1 MLGSLKTTLKGVA
14 SALLLTT
21 ALFGRAASNTFE
33 AARFRQIEGQGTT
46 AASFINEEALDSLVV
61 EESFDSSVGQHP
73 RDPFGAPARREPAG
87 TTRREPN
94 ARGAAL
100 PSSVS
105 FRESGRGLLVK
116 TWINGAGPFDFALDT
131 GAGATILSSRAA
143 SAARVEVEAGGRGV
157 TIGGLSGATRAGAQK
172 AFVRTLALGSRDNS
186 VGSRGLFVVA
196 PGLPEDVDGILD
208 PSELFPSVGFTI
220 DMPNGVL
227 SFFDPR
233 TRPLRAGQAPPEG
246 AVVPWLT
253 EGGSR
258 RPFVMLA
265 EGRRALL
272 DTGSG
277 FGLAVDDAAARA
289 LGIIQTEGR
298 RRTGTRDLAGGEVH
312 SSRIRSAT
320 VRLGPLVLRGVPTD
334 LLTRAQKGAP
344 VILGRDAL
352 RPFRLTFDPVSR
364 LVMLDPNA
372 ASSRP

>member
-1 MLGSLKTTLKGVA
+1 MRRSLKRTLAGVA

-21 ALFGRAASNTFE
+21 TLFGRAASNTFE
-33 AARFRQIEGQGTT
+33 AARFRSSEGQGAT
-46 AASFINEEALDSLVV
+46 AARDSFVV
-61 EESFDSSVGQHP
+61 DDERDYSVGQHP
-73 RDPFGAPARREPAG
+73 RDPFGAPARREPA
-87 TTRREPN
+87 TQTRRGQN
-94 ARGAAL
+94 TRAAAL

-116 TWINGAGPFDFALDT
+116 TWVNGAGPFDFALDT

-143 SAARVEVEAGGRGV
+143 SAARVEVKARGRDI
-157 TIGGLSGATRAGAQK
+157 TLGGLSGATRGGAQK
-172 AFVRTLALGSRDNS
+172 AFVRALALGSQDNN
-186 VGSRGLFVVA
+186 VGARGLFVVA
-196 PGLPEDVDGILD
+196 PGLPEDVDGVLD
-208 PSELFPSVGFTI
+208 PSELFPSTGFMI

-233 TRPLRAGQAPPEG
+233 SRPVRVSDAPPEG

-253 EGGSR
+253 EGQSR

-277 FGLAVDDAAARA
+277 FGLAVDDDAARA
-289 LGIIQTEGR
+289 LGIIRTEGR
-298 RRTGTRDLAGGEVH
+298 RRTGARDIAGGEVH

-320 VRLGPLVLRGVPTD
+320 VSVGPLVLRGVPTD

>member
-1 MLGSLKTTLKGVA
+1 MFGSLKTTLSGVA

-33 AARFRQIEGQGTT
+33 AARFRQLGVQGAT
-46 AASFINEEALDSLVV
+46 AESFIDAEALDSSVI
-61 EESFDSSVGQHP
+61 EESRNSFDGQHP
-73 RDPFGAPARREPAG
+73 RDPFGTPARREPAS

-94 ARGAAL
+94 ARAAAL

-157 TIGGLSGATRAGAQK
+157 TIGGLSGATRGGAQK
-172 AFVRTLALGSRDNS
+172 AFVRTLSLGSRDNNVS
-186 VGSRGLFVVA
+186 ARGLFVVA
-196 PGLPEDVDGILD
+196 PGLPEGVDGVLD
-208 PSELFPSVGFTI
+208 PSEAFYPLGFTI

-253 EGGSR
+253 EDGSR
-258 RPFVMLA
+258 RPFVMLG

-277 FGLAVDDAAARA
+277 FGLAVGDAAARA

-320 VRLGPLVLRGVPTD
+320 VSVGPLVLRGVPTD

-352 RPFRLTFDPVSR
+352 RPFRLTFDPLSR
-364 LVMLDPNA
+364 LVMLDPVEQ
-372 ASSRP
+372 P